1 MSFEFDP
8 AKQQANIRKHG
19 LNFSLA
25 APRHGLEGK
34 TMKKLM
40 NNYPLTEDQIRQLAA
55 LTGEP
60 DTSDFPETSPEAWKT
75 VHRGPFF
82 KPRKEPVSLRLDM
95 DVMNWL
101 KSKGPGYQTEI
112 NAILRRQM
120 EAEISK

>member
-1 MSFEFDP
+1 
-8 AKQQANIRKHG
+8 
-19 LNFSLA
+19 
-25 APRHGLEGK
+25 
-34 TMKKLM
+34 MKKRV
-40 NNYPLTEDQIRQLAA
+40 NNFPLTEDQLRQLAA

-60 DTSDFPETSPEAWKT
+60 DTSDSPEAPEENWAN

-95 DVMNWL
+95 DVMDWL
-101 KSKGPGYQTEI
+101 RRKGPGYQTEI